1 MAAHSAAMAIGAA
14 ALGALLDRMLDNMSP
29 GEEETALAWFDALP
43 SPQSKAVLRALAS
56 R

>member
-1 MAAHSAAMAIGAA
+1 MAVVVGDVV
-14 ALGALLDRMLDNMSP
+14 DRMVEKMSP

-43 SPQSKAVLRALAS
+43 SPQAKAVLRALAS